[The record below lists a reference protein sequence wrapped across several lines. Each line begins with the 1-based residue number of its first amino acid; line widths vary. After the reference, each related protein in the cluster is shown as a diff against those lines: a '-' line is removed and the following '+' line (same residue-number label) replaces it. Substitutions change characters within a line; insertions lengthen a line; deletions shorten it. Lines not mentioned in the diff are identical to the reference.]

1 VACPSEEREVRIG
14 TRGSALALW
23 QANWVADQLK
33 AQNPETKIELI
44 KIATSGD
51 LSQAANTPLAETAG
65 RGVFVKEIEAALLSG
80 EIDAAVHSAKDMT
93 SVETEGTV
101 IAAFCERGDPRDALI
116 APKFGGLEA
125 LPKNAL
131 IATSSP
137 RRIAQLLHLRPDLRF
152 TQIRGNVDTRL
163 RKLAAGEADALILAY
178 AGLVRLGLSEQI
190 TEAIDP
196 EVILPQIGQGCVAVQ
211 CRADAVETIKIINA
225 ACDHFTTRREV
236 LCERAFLARIG
247 GGCTAP
253 IAGYAISSDRFLYLF
268 ALVASP
274 DGQKIIR
281 TRAGAHNSQVQTVA
295 DTAFEDL
302 MQQGAQ
308 ELLL

>member
-1 VACPSEEREVRIG
+1 MRLKIG

-23 QANWVADQLK
+23 QANWVADQLR
-33 AQNPETKIELI
+33 AQFPETEIELV

-125 LPKNAL
+125 LPENAL

-178 AGLVRLGLSEQI
+178 AGLTRLGLSEQI

-196 EVILPQIGQGCVAVQ
+196 EIILPQIGQGCVAVQ
-211 CRADAVETIKIINA
+211 CRADAVETIQRVNA

-274 DGQKIIR
+274 DGQNIIR
-281 TRAGAHNSQVQTVA
+281 TRAGAHNSQIQAVA
-295 DTAFEDL
+295 DTAFDDL

-308 ELLL
+308 KLLL